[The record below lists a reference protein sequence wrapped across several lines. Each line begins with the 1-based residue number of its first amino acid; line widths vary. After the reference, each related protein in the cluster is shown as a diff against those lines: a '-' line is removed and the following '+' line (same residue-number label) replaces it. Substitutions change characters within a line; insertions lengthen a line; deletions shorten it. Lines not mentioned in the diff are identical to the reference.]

1 MNILTWNCRGAGGKT
16 FPNLIRDLKRDYDLN
31 FVILLETHISGDRGR
46 TVRNRIGF
54 DGMFVEDA
62 RGQSGGIWC
71 LWNSDIW
78 EVEIL
83 WHKFQ
88 FVHMRIQGRNSSP
101 WMLTAIYGSP
111 QRSLRK
117 QLWKDLEFL
126 SESMN
131 LPWCVIRDFNA
142 YLHDFERKGGS
153 ISQNNSACRDFQNCV
168 SNCGLL
174 DLGYSGWPFTW
185 KRGSLFEGLDRGLSN
200 MEWQMCFPDARIKH
214 LPMLKSDHSPLLLQF
229 SHPAPP
235 NRRRRPFHFLA
246 GWLSHPDF
254 KNLVQ
259 RSWKFEDSWNNCM
272 NDFQN
277 SLRIWNSNVF
287 GDINKKKSRILRRLQ
302 GITNNISNGY
312 NRFLEDLQGRLW
324 AEYEE
329 TLAQEELLWFQKSR
343 CN

>member
-1 MNILTWNCRGAGGKT
+1 
-16 FPNLIRDLKRDYDLN
+16 
-31 FVILLETHISGDRGR
+31 
-46 TVRNRIGF
+46 
-54 DGMFVEDA
+54 
-62 RGQSGGIWC
+62 
-71 LWNSDIW
+71 
-78 EVEIL
+78 
-83 WHKFQ
+83 
-88 FVHMRIQGRNSSP
+88 
-101 WMLTAIYGSP
+101 MLTAIYGSP

-117 QLWKDLEFL
+117 QLWMDLEIL

-131 LPWCVIRDFNA
+131 LPWWVIGDFNA

-174 DLGYSGWPFTW
+174 NLGYSGWPYTW
-185 KRGSLFEGLDRGLSN
+185 KRGSLFERLDRGLSN
-200 MEWQMCFPDARIKH
+200 MEWQMCFPDVGIKH
-214 LPMLKSDHSPLLLQF
+214 LSMLKSDHSPLLLQF
-229 SHPAPP
+229 SHLARP
-235 NRRRRPFHFLA
+235 NRRRRP
-246 GWLSHPDF
+246 
-254 KNLVQ
+254 
-259 RSWKFEDSWNNCM
+259 KFENSWNNCM

-287 GDINKKKSRILRRLQ
+287 GDINKKKSRILRRQQ